1 MKILYAIIFV
11 TSSLL
16 VGASTFSNLKK
27 VGNEEYRT
35 QGLSKAGFLG
45 RELSKMVLGV
55 ATAYMSV
62 ILLDL
67 AVDGIKTLLL
77 RWFSWNIRDLLL

>member
-1 MKILYAIIFV
+1 MRILYAIIFV
-11 TSSLL
+11 SLSLL
-16 VGASTFSNLKK
+16 VGASTLKKLKK
-27 VGNEEYRT
+27 VGNGEYKT

-62 ILLDL
+62 LLLDL

-77 RWFSWNIRDLLL
+77 R